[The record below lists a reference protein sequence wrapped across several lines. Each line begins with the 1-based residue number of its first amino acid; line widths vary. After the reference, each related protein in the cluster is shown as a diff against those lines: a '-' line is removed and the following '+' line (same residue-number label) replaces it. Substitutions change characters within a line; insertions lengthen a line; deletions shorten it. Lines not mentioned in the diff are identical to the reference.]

1 MGLRPPAPLTAGHRV
16 EAFDCGAEALDQWLR
31 RYALRNQQAGAAR
44 TFVVTDDEHDVVGY
58 YSLAVGSVDHVMA
71 TARTKKGLA
80 RHPIP
85 VMVLARLAVDRHY
98 QGRKL
103 GAGLLRDAIL
113 RTLAVSEQAGVRAL
127 LVHAKND
134 VARRFYTRYGFEPSP
149 LDSLIMML
157 LIKDARKA
165 LEP

>member
-1 MGLRPPAPLTAGHRV
+1 MGLRPPAPLTAEHRV
-16 EAFDCGAEALDQWLR
+16 EAFNCGVEVLDQWLR

-44 TFVVTDDEHDVVGY
+44 SFVVADEEHNVVGY
-58 YSLAVGSVDHVMA
+58 YSLAAGSVDHVTA
-71 TARTKKGLA
+71 TSRAKKGLA

-85 VMVLARLAVDRHY
+85 VMVLARLAVDRRY

-134 VARRFYTRYGFEPSP
+134 TARRFYARYGFEPSP
-149 LDSLIMML
+149 IDPLVMML
-157 LIKDARKA
+157 LIKDARRV
-165 LEP
+165 LGS

>member
-1 MGLRPPAPLTAGHRV
+1 MRPPAPLTAGHRV
-16 EAFDCGAEALDQWLR
+16 EAFNCGVEVLDQWLR
-31 RYALRNQQAGAAR
+31 RYAFRNQQAGAAR
-44 TFVVTDDEHDVVGY
+44 TFVVTDDEHNVVGY
-58 YSLAVGSVDHVMA
+58 YSLAVGSVDHVTA
-71 TARTKKGLA
+71 TARATKGLA

-85 VMVLARLAVDRHY
+85 VMVLARLAVDRRY

-134 VARRFYTRYGFEPSP
+134 TARQFYARYGFEPSP
-149 LDSLIMML
+149 IDPLIMML
-157 LIKDARKA
+157 LIKDVRKV
-165 LEP
+165 LES